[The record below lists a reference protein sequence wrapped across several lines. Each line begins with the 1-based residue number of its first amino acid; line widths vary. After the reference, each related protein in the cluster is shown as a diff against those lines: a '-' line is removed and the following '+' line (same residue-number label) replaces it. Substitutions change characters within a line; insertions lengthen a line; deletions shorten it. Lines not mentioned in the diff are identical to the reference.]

1 MNLLE
6 EIVLTLSKIPEKELN
21 NEILHKV
28 KKEITRKYRVNSLP
42 TNIPVSYTHLTLP
55 TIA

>member
-6 EIVLTLSKIPEKELN
+6 EIILTLSKIPEEELN
-21 NEILHKV
+21 NETLHKV

-42 TNIPVSYTHLTLP
+42 TNIQLQKKYNQLVNQ
-55 TIA
+55 